1 MIILWDFDGTLADA
15 PGIWSRATQTLLNRS
30 SYSHVDI
37 DRIEREL
44 SYGFP
49 WHTPEVS
56 HVELFKGMSFW
67 EFLNCKISSAMVAI
81 GASES
86 IAHSLVKNLREEIIH
101 NHGYQLVPNA
111 IDVLKALS
119 AKGFTHM
126 IASNHIPELSEILDQ
141 LEISN
146 YFKAVYTSGMIGF
159 EKPNRHF
166 FDAIFNDVPRDEIAH
181 MIGDS
186 YERDIKGASDV
197 GINGIW
203 FKRMTD
209 DQKADERVSTI
220 RDLSELPDLLAK
232 R

>member
-1 MIILWDFDGTLADA
+1 MHILWDFDGTLADA
-15 PGIWSRATQTLLNRS
+15 PGIWLRATRSLLNSS

-56 HVELFKGMSFW
+56 HIDIFKGMSFW
-67 EFLNCKISSAMVAI
+67 ECLNSKISSAMVAI
-81 GASES
+81 GVSES
-86 IAHSLVKNLREEIIH
+86 IAHPLVKNLREEIIH
-101 NHGYQLVPNA
+101 NSGYQLVPNA
-111 IDVLKALS
+111 KEVLKALS

-141 LEISN
+141 LEISI
-146 YFKAVYTSGMIGF
+146 FFEAVYTSGMIGF

-166 FDAIFNDVPRDEIAH
+166 FDAIFNDLPRDQIAH

-186 YERDIKGASDV
+186 YERDIQGASDV

-203 FKRMTD
+203 FNRTADDRKTD
-209 DQKADERVSTI
+209 ESVSTI
-220 RDLSELPDLLAK
+220 RDLSELPELLTK